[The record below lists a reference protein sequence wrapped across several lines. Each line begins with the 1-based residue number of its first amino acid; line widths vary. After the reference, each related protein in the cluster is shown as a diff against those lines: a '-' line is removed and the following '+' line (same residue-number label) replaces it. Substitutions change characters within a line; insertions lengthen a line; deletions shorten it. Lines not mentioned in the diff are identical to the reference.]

1 MSKIIFILYILFS
14 FQPQCREEI
23 FVNGIEELPVIKNM
37 QNMPESLIYFDT
49 NKGRFVQSKI
59 VGNQSISQIKDFYEN
74 ILPNLGWEKID
85 KNKFSRKSELMEIR
99 YYKYNKD
106 SIAEF
111 NIKPK

>member
-1 MSKIIFILYILFS
+1 MPKVIFLLCILFS
-14 FQPQCREEI
+14 YQTQSREEI
-23 FVNGIEELPVIKNM
+23 FVNGIEELPVITNM
-37 QNMPESLIYFDT
+37 ENMSESLIFFDT

-59 VGNQSISQIKDFYEN
+59 IGDQNIDQIKDFYDN

-85 KNKFSRKSELMEIR
+85 KNKFIRKSELMEIK

>member
-1 MSKIIFILYILFS
+1 MPKVISILYILFS
-14 FQPQCREEI
+14 FQIQSREES
-23 FVNGIEELPVIKNM
+23 FVNGIEELPIITNM
-37 QNMPESLIYFDT
+37 ENMPESLIFFDT

-59 VGNQSISQIKDFYEN
+59 IGDQGIGKIKDFYDN

-99 YYKYNKD
+99 YYKNNKN
-106 SIAEF
+106 SVAEF